1 MMKKEIA
8 KGISKVTTACSKVFV
23 QASSPFS
30 HAPKIPESLKKQ
42 K

>member
-1 MMKKEIA
+1 MKKELA
-8 KGISKVTTACSKVFV
+8 KGVSKVTTACSSLFV

-30 HAPKIPESLKKQ
+30 HAPKIPDSLKKQ